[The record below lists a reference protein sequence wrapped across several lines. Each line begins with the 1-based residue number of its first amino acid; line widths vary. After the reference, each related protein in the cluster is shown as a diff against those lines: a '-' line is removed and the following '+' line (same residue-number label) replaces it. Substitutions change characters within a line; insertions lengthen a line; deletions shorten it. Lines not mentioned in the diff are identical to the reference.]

1 MIGSENRKPVRE
13 KGQKCAAQRWDI
25 SGTLKTAIDRLY
37 APMVN
42 KSGGTPKEIVLL
54 MTSGGSPIDHIL
66 DWYRNLESWL
76 KWKDIGT
83 AMNDLE
89 KAAQIGA
96 SIR

>member
-1 MIGSENRKPVRE
+1 M
-13 KGQKCAAQRWDI
+13 
-25 SGTLKTAIDRLY
+25 
-37 APMVN
+37 
-42 KSGGTPKEIVLL
+42 
-54 MTSGGSPIDHIL
+54 L